1 VKWVQLS
8 TITLALSLL
17 VAIHPWLMKIP
28 YGKKKKVVSSSN
40 GPNMCGSILSFPV
53 TKSTAMIN

>member
-1 VKWVQLS
+1 VGSAQHHHFGSLPAGGNS
-8 TITLALSLL
+8 SLAYENTL
-17 VAIHPWLMKIP
+17 WE
-28 YGKKKKVVSSSN
+28 KKKVVSSSN